1 MHNQSFLKNLS
12 HRQDL
17 VKTAARSY
25 FFVQPTLC
33 GPDFWHESWG
43 TVKTYN
49 IIIHFYSFHLSF
61 LSSLTFKATV
71 EPGSCDDLV
80 FTLIHWWLQKK
91 KNKRKQKNPPKK
103 KACFNYVPGFNRLKY
118 VPMCFPELRCL
129 PESRPKL
136 PTQAYVKTHSF
147 FGGFLYKRCVW
158 TLLACEMQRSRRST
172 MQTLYACTCKVEGWE
187 NFKSYWLLGRKTRQN
202 KTKTNN
208 TNNNYLLDIE
218 KHWDAK
224 GCMYKRISRYA
235 KCPSLT

>member
-61 LSSLTFKATV
+61 LSSLTFKAMV

-91 KNKRKQKNPPKK
+91 KEKKKKKKKKKKKTKKTTKKK
-103 KACFNYVPGFNRLKY
+103 KACFNYLPDFNR
-118 VPMCFPELRCL
+118 C
-129 PESRPKL
+129 
-136 PTQAYVKTHSF
+136 AYVFS
-147 FGGFLYKRCVW
+147 W
-158 TLLACEMQRSRRST
+158 
-172 MQTLYACTCKVEGWE
+172 
-187 NFKSYWLLGRKTRQN
+187 
-202 KTKTNN
+202 TKTSSWVQ
-208 TNNNYLLDIE
+208 T
-218 KHWDAK
+218 
-224 GCMYKRISRYA
+224 
-235 KCPSLT
+235 